1 MQPLEEGYWGK
12 EVTSEYGNIRQRW
25 LVIFSAAAQQRDDEH
40 QTPELP

>member
-12 EVTSEYGNIRQRW
+12 EVTSEYGNTRLRW
-25 LVIFSAAAQQRDDEH
+25 LVIFLDAAQQRDDKH